1 MQPPTI
7 PFIDFKRLALT
18 VGPYQGAFLDVIRPT
33 QLLVYHAGRSSGGRS
48 PLHISMSFL
57 ANDAV
62 QIIRPELETAPPI
75 ALEMV
80 KEIERR
86 LALVG
91 KHSQAMRHVRGHLN
105 RP

>member
-1 MQPPTI
+1 MQPPII

-18 VGPYQGAFLDVIRPT
+18 IGPYQGAFLDIIRPT
-33 QLLVYHAGRSSGGRS
+33 QLLVYHAGRPSHARTTQ
-48 PLHISMSFL
+48 HISMTFL

-62 QIIRPELETAPPI
+62 QIIRPELQNAPPI
-75 ALEMV
+75 ALDMV

-86 LALVG
+86 LSLVG